1 MICATPTCGRRIP
14 PRRKYCSHQ
23 CANANIALQRVNDW
37 RNARNGELAAEFRI
51 KRVVELAKRQIP
63 TIKPIKARH
72 PKGDLMLKIDMA
84 DLHMGKL
91 AWGAETGW
99 GNYDLKIAEKRHD
112 VALAELL
119 GRTDHLPIGQYL
131 LIVGG
136 DLLHADTLAGTT
148 TKGTQMDTDGRAH
161 KAFERALWMEIRA
174 IETLRQRGPVHVIG
188 NPGNHDRSS
197 LFHLVMAL
205 EMKFHNTP
213 GVTFDNA
220 PTPQHYF
227 QWGEVMLMVAHGD
240 LGKVSEYPQVMA
252 LERPQMWAAT
262 RFREAHTQHR
272 HQEAGLVQSVQEF
285 KGVKVRTMPAL
296 CGVDAFHANEHY
308 IGKLEG
314 AQAFVYSKTRG
325 LVLVVHYNVPAAAA
339 AAEAA

>member
-1 MICATPTCGRRIP
+1 MTCATPTCGRRIP

-23 CANANIALQRVNDW
+23 CANANIALQRVNAWHD
-37 RNARNGELAAEFRI
+37 ARQGEAEAKERIAAVVKLAQ
-51 KRVVELAKRQIP
+51 KQIP
-63 TIKPIKARH
+63 VRKAAPPKH
-72 PKGDLMLKIDMA
+72 PKGDLMCKIDMA

-91 AWGAETGW
+91 AWGRETGW

-112 VALAELL
+112 EALASLL
-119 GRTDHLPIGQYL
+119 ARTADLPIAQYVL
-131 LIVGG
+131 VVGG
-136 DLLHADTLAGTT
+136 DLLHADTIQGTT
-148 TKGTQMDTDGRAH
+148 TKGTPMDTDGRAH
-161 KAFERALWMEIRA
+161 KAFERALWMEIRT

-188 NPGNHDRSS
+188 NPGNHDRAS

-205 EMKFHNTP
+205 EMFFHKTL

-220 PTPQHYF
+220 PTPQHYY
-227 QWGEVMLMVAHGD
+227 QWGDVMLMIAHGD
-240 LGKVSEYPQVMA
+240 LGKIQEYPQIMA

-262 RFREAHTQHR
+262 KFREAHTQHR
-272 HQEAGLVQSVQEF
+272 HQEAGLVQLVQEF

-314 AQAFVYSKTRG
+314 AQAFVYSKTQG
-325 LVLVVHYNVPAAAA
+325 LVLTVYYNIPLAPEAQAA
-339 AAEAA
+339 